1 MYLHKKLK
9 IYLIAIIFIS
19 MLLFFSSEIYIS
31 NKLNNYKNKHNE
43 TIIFNLKENN
53 KIYDTNDIFLNT
65 NRENPFFIISIFL
78 FGSIIGMIIDYYFMK
93 DDNAKK

>member
-1 MYLHKKLK
+1 
-9 IYLIAIIFIS
+9 

-53 KIYDTNDIFLNT
+53 KIYDTND
-65 NRENPFFIISIFL
+65 
-78 FGSIIGMIIDYYFMK
+78 DYIYDYFY
-93 DDNAKK
+93 

>member
-1 MYLHKKLK
+1 
-9 IYLIAIIFIS
+9 